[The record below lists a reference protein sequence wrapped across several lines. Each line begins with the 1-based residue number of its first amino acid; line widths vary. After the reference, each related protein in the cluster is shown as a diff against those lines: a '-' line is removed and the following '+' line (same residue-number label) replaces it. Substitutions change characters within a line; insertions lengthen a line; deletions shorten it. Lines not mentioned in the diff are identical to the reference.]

1 MTAAI
6 VNPRA
11 GSGAARR
18 RWPRAARMLAER
30 LGPVKVCFTEGPGHA
45 TVLARELAD
54 AGYDL
59 LIAAGGDGTLNEVV
73 NGILMGSCDAR
84 VGVLP
89 LASGGDFARTL
100 GLAGL
105 APAVGA
111 LAAGESRHIDVFR
124 ARFRSPSGAPAER
137 CFLNAASFGLGAV
150 AALGMRHWYRAVPG
164 GARYLAAAIPALAR
178 GRSFPVTLWLD
189 DCPSAAFD
197 ITTAAVANGQY
208 QGGGIRIAPAADI
221 QDGLADITVVERVSL
236 VEVAAHLPILYSGA
250 LYSHPKVRHWR
261 AARVR
266 AEAETEV
273 PVELDGEPVG
283 TLPLE
288 IEVLPRALRFIFPPA
303 GTGPTVRNTTH
314 KDTEDPRDH

>member
-1 MTAAI
+1 MTAAAI

-11 GSGAARR
+11 GSGAAGR
-18 RWPRAARMLAER
+18 RWPRVARMLAER
-30 LGPVKVCFTEGPGHA
+30 LGPVNACFTEGPGHA
-45 TVLARELAD
+45 TALARELAD
-54 AGYDL
+54 AGCDL
-59 LIAAGGDGTLNEVV
+59 LIVAGGDGTLNEVV
-73 NGILMGSCDAR
+73 NGILMGSSDPR

-100 GLAGL
+100 GLAEL
-105 APAVGA
+105 APAVNA
-111 LAAGESRHIDVFR
+111 LAAGDSRRIDAFR
-124 ARFRSPSGAPAER
+124 ARFRGPGGAPAER

-150 AALGMRHWYRAVPG
+150 AALGVRGWCRAVPAS
-164 GARYLAAAIPALAR
+164 ARYLAAAIPPLAS
-178 GRSFPVTLWLD
+178 GRSFQVTLCLD
-189 DCPSAAFD
+189 DSFSATFD

-208 QGGGIRIAPAADI
+208 QGGGIRIAPEAVI
-221 QDGLADITVVERVSL
+221 EDGLADVTVVERVSL
-236 VEVAAHLPILYSGA
+236 AEVAANLPILYSGA

-288 IEVLPRALRFIFPPA
+288 IEALPQALRFILPPFRHA
-303 GTGPTVRNTTH
+303 ER
-314 KDTEDPRDH
+314 

>member
-1 MTAAI
+1 VTAAI

-18 RWPRAARMLAER
+18 RWPRAARLLEER
-30 LGPVKVCFTEGPGHA
+30 LGPVKACFTQGPGHA
-45 TVLARELAD
+45 TALARELAD
-54 AGYDL
+54 AGCDL
-59 LIAAGGDGTLNEVV
+59 LIVAGGDGTLNEVV
-73 NGILMGSCDAR
+73 NGILMGHSDAR

-105 APAVGA
+105 APAVNA
-111 LAAGESRHIDVFR
+111 LAAGESRRIDAFR
-124 ARFRSPSGAPAER
+124 ARFRSPGGAPAER

-150 AALGMRHWYRAVPG
+150 AALGVRGWRRAVPG
-164 GARYLAAAIPALAR
+164 GARYLAAAIPALAS
-178 GRSFPVTLWLD
+178 GRSFRVTLWLD
-189 DCPSAAFD
+189 DSLPAAFD

-208 QGGGIRIAPAADI
+208 QGGGIRIAPQADI

-236 VEVAAHLPILYSGA
+236 AEVAANLPILYSGA

-288 IEVLPRALRFIFPPA
+288 IQALPQALRFMFPPF
-303 GTGPTVRNTTH
+303 RNTRT
-314 KDTEDPRDH
+314 

>member
-1 MTAAI
+1 VTAAAI

-45 TVLARELAD
+45 TALARELAD

-73 NGILMGSCDAR
+73 NGILMGASDAR

-100 GLAGL
+100 GLTAL
-105 APAVGA
+105 EPAVNA
-111 LAAGESRHIDVFR
+111 LAAGDSRRIDAFR
-124 ARFRSPSGAPAER
+124 ARFRGPGGAPVTR

-150 AALGMRHWYRAVPG
+150 AALGVRGWCRAVPG
-164 GARYLAAAIPALAR
+164 SARYLAAAIPALASGR
-178 GRSFPVTLWLD
+178 GFRVTLSLD
-189 DCPSAAFD
+189 DGPPATFD
-197 ITTAAVANGQY
+197 VTTAAVANGQY
-208 QGGGIRIAPAADI
+208 QGGGIRIAPEAALD
-221 QDGLADITVVERVSL
+221 DGLADITVVERISL
-236 VEVAAHLPILYSGA
+236 AEVASNLPILYSGA

-266 AEAETEV
+266 AQAETEV

-288 IEVLPRALRFIFPPA
+288 IEVLPQALRIVCPPKA
-303 GTGPTVRNTTH
+303 
-314 KDTEDPRDH
+314 

>member
-6 VNPRA
+6 VNARA

-30 LGPVKVCFTEGPGHA
+30 LGPVKACFSEGLGHA
-45 TVLARELAD
+45 TALARELAD

-59 LIAAGGDGTLNEVV
+59 LIVAGGDGTLNEVA
-73 NGILMGSCDAR
+73 NGILMGSSDAR
-84 VGVLP
+84 VGLLP
-89 LASGGDFARTL
+89 LGSGRDFARTL

-105 APAVGA
+105 ASAVNA
-111 LAAGESRHIDVFR
+111 LAAGDSRRIDAFR
-124 ARFRSPSGAPAER
+124 ARFRGPGGAPAER

-150 AALGMRHWYRAVPG
+150 AALGVRGWFRAVPG
-164 GARYLAAAIPALAR
+164 GARYLAAAIPTLAS
-178 GRSFPVTLWLD
+178 GRSFQVTLSLD
-189 DCPSAAFD
+189 DALPAAFD

-208 QGGGIRIAPAADI
+208 QGGGIRIAPEAAI
-221 QDGLADITVVERVSL
+221 EDGLADITVVERVSL
-236 VEVAAHLPILYSGA
+236 VEVAANLPILYSGA
-250 LYSHPKVRHWR
+250 LYSHPKVHHWR

-288 IEVLPRALRFIFPPA
+288 IETLPQALRFIFPPF
-303 GTGPTVRNTTH
+303 RNTPT
-314 KDTEDPRDH
+314 

>member
-1 MTAAI
+1 VTAAI

-11 GSGAARR
+11 GSGAAHR

-30 LGPVKVCFTEGPGHA
+30 IGPVNAWFTEGAGHA
-45 TVLARELAD
+45 TALARKLAD
-54 AGYDL
+54 AGCDL
-59 LIAAGGDGTLNEVV
+59 LIVAGGDGTLNEVV
-73 NGILMGSCDAR
+73 NGILMGSSDAR
-84 VGVLP
+84 IGLLP

-105 APAVGA
+105 APAVNA
-111 LAAGESRHIDVFR
+111 LAAGDSRRIDAFR
-124 ARFRSPSGAPAER
+124 ARFRGPGGAPLER
-137 CFLNAASFGLGAV
+137 YFLNAASFGLGAV
-150 AALGMRHWYRAVPG
+150 AALGARGWWRAVPG
-164 GARYLAAAIPALAR
+164 GARYLAAAIPALAS
-178 GRSFPVTLWLD
+178 GRSFQVTLRLD
-189 DCPSAAFD
+189 DSPPAAFD

-208 QGGGIRIAPAADI
+208 QGGGIRIAPQAAID
-221 QDGLADITVVERVSL
+221 DGLADVTVVERVSL
-236 VEVAAHLPILYSGA
+236 VEVAANLPILYSGA

-288 IEVLPRALRFIFPPA
+288 IEALPRALRFIFPPL
-303 GTGPTVRNTTH
+303 PE
-314 KDTEDPRDH
+314 KS

>member
-1 MTAAI
+1 VTAVI

-30 LGPVKVCFTEGPGHA
+30 LGPVKAFFTEGPGHA
-45 TVLARELAD
+45 TALARELAD
-54 AGYDL
+54 AGCDL
-59 LIAAGGDGTLNEVV
+59 LIVAGGDGTLNEAV
-73 NGILMGSCDAR
+73 NGILMGSSDAR
-84 VGVLP
+84 IGLLP

-105 APAVGA
+105 GPAVDS
-111 LAAGESRHIDVFR
+111 LAAGHTRRIDAFR
-124 ARFRSPSGAPAER
+124 ARFRSPGGAAAER
-137 CFLNAASFGLGAV
+137 CFLNAASCGLGAV
-150 AALGMRHWYRAVPG
+150 AAMGVRGWCRAVPG
-164 GARYLAAAIPALAR
+164 GARYLAAAIPALAS
-178 GRSFPVTLWLD
+178 GRSFQVRLCLGDSSP
-189 DCPSAAFD
+189 AAFD

-208 QGGGIRIAPAADI
+208 QGGGIRIAPEADL

-236 VEVAAHLPILYSGA
+236 AEVVRNLPILYSGA

-266 AEAETEV
+266 VESETEV

-288 IEVLPRALRFIFPPA
+288 IEALPQALRFIFPPF
-303 GTGPTVRNTTH
+303 RNTRS
-314 KDTEDPRDH
+314 D